1 MLKQPKRKLY
11 KNRKKIFLKKK
22 AAVINKKKHLTVKKL
37 NQYKRVRKNFKLTSA
52 TSNPTYNILN
62 KVSLKESFI
71 INIKIKPN
79 NIFCTLKHKDK
90 IIYILSAGKC
100 FVGNISKKTLRYK
113 SQLIIK
119 EFFKKIN
126 SYLKKNNF
134 FINIVGTKKIRALT
148 LRNLSNYFTNKK
160 VLININLKKC
170 FNGCRPPKKKR
181 KRQKGLRV
189 FK

>member
-90 IIYILSAGKC
+90 
-100 FVGNISKKTLRYK
+100 
-113 SQLIIK
+113 
-119 EFFKKIN
+119 
-126 SYLKKNNF
+126 
-134 FINIVGTKKIRALT
+134 
-148 LRNLSNYFTNKK
+148 K
-160 VLININLKKC
+160 VN
-170 FNGCRPPKKKR
+170 
-181 KRQKGLRV
+181 
-189 FK
+189 